1 MKVEYL
7 TLEEHK
13 AIAADLEI
21 ILAAKRR
28 IVETLRSKTPYRT
41 MGALCTLRGLDVF
54 YDRVSITLD
63 TEVLYRHGDDGY
75 GIYRAWEPV

>member
-13 AIAADLEI
+13 TIAADLEV

-28 IVETLRSKTPYRT
+28 IVETLRSKAPYRT

-63 TEVLYRHGDDGY
+63 TEALHRHGDEGY
-75 GIYRAWEPV
+75 GIYRAWEPA